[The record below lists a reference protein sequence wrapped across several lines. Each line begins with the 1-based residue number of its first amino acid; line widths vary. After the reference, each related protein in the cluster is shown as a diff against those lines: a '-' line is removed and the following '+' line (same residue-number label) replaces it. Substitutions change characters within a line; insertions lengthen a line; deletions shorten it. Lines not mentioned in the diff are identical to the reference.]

1 MTDYYNEIELKNR
14 FEDVTNLLCEF
25 LAKIVRKKYGK
36 DLGVE
41 KRVKMSLT
49 KDTSIMINAKSI
61 IIDNKTEYICI
72 DVSRD
77 SFDISH
83 QEMDLRKEAEVAN
96 VLDLAVL
103 TTTKFAN
110 KYTIFLDNDFSD
122 HGDVQLLTE
131 VAFDT
136 INAEPEFIN
145 FRFGEYE
152 AYIDLARLE
161 IFKNSERV
169 MLLDRGVCFIDK
181 KANANLLTNI
191 ILLSSQ
197 KLANNDK

>member
-25 LAKIVRKKYGK
+25 LAKIVRKKYGN

-110 KYTIFLDNDFSD
+110 KYTTFLDNDFSD

-136 INAEPEFIN
+136 INAEPEFIS
-145 FRFGEYE
+145 FKFGEYE
-152 AYIDLARLE
+152 AYIDPARLE

-181 KANANLLTNI
+181 KVNANLLTNI

-197 KLANNDK
+197 KLANND

>member
-103 TTTKFAN
+103 TTTKLN
-110 KYTIFLDNDFSD
+110 KYTTFLDNDFSD

-145 FRFGEYE
+145 FRFGKYE

>member
-25 LAKIVRKKYGK
+25 LAKIVRKKYGQ

-49 KDTSIMINAKSI
+49 QDTSIMINAKSI

-103 TTTKFAN
+103 TTTKCAN
-110 KYTIFLDNDFSD
+110 KYITFLDNDFYD
-122 HGDVQLLTE
+122 HGDIQLLTE

-145 FRFGEYE
+145 FRFGKYE
-152 AYIDLARLE
+152 AYIDLTRLE

-169 MLLDRGVCFIDK
+169 LLLDRGICFIDK
-181 KANANLLTNI
+181 NVNANLLTNI

-197 KLANNDK
+197 KLANND